1 MGSPR
6 LTSKLRIIIPTSNH
20 EVPLGLLA
28 VLCPDAEDVD
38 FLFLLL
44 CLPFQV
50 LGGAKHAFPGFL
62 GFMTLSLKV
71 PLPHCIAVECW
82 LPG

>member
-6 LTSKLRIIIPTSNH
+6 LTSKLRIIIPAALTSNH

-38 FLFLLL
+38 FLSFFSVPL
-44 CLPFQV
+44 FQV
-50 LGGAKHAFPGFL
+50 PGGAKHTFPGFL

-71 PLPHCIAVECW
+71 PLPHLHCS
-82 LPG
+82 